1 MKSSRRLW
9 LFSLLAALMLV
20 LAACAGDGEP
30 NDPANNNND
39 NAENNDN
46 NEATSS
52 GEGGGHL
59 IITVGS
65 DIVSMSTHGSN
76 DVPSSNVQENIY
88 ETLTVLDEDQELQP
102 GLAESW
108 DEVDD
113 TTWEFKLREGVKFH
127 DGEDFNAE
135 AVKVNFERLV
145 DEDIGSPRAFLLDQ
159 VEEVEVVDEHTLR
172 LHLEYA
178 YAPLLSNLAHTGTAI
193 MSPKIIEEDYAQL
206 DPSAAEDADDDE
218 VAEEGDPDAYI
229 NQNPAGTGPFKFKE
243 WVPGSG
249 VTLERFDEY
258 WGDVAKLD
266 SVEFKVVD
274 EQSSRV
280 AELETG
286 ASHVADGIGP
296 DNIDRVN
303 SMENASALQVP
314 SVSLNYIG
322 LNVQKEPFDDVKV
335 RQAVSMAIDKDE
347 IISGVYNNVGI
358 PAIGPLAPL
367 VFGYDENV
375 TGIEYDVEKAKE
387 LLAEAG
393 YEDGFSTT
401 IWTNDSEQRMN
412 TAIAVQSQLAEIG
425 VEVEIEELEWGAYLE
440 RTANGEHDMFIL
452 GWSTVTSDA
461 DYGMYPLFHSS
472 QQGSPGNRTF
482 LEDPDV
488 DELLQAARE
497 ETDADKRQELY
508 TEVQELLVEL
518 APMLYIQHGEHL
530 VGVSDDVK
538 DFTVD
543 AQGIYQFKQ
552 AYIEE

>member
-1 MKSSRRLW
+1 MRKSRHLW
-9 LFSLLAALMLV
+9 LLSLLAIFMLV
-20 LAACAGDGEP
+20 LAACAGDGQP
-30 NDPANNNND
+30 KDG
-39 NAENNDN
+39 
-46 NEATSS
+46 S

-59 IITVGS
+59 IITVGA
-65 DIVSMSTHGSN
+65 DVVSLSTHGSN

-88 ETLTVLDEDQELQP
+88 ETLTVLDENQQIQP

-113 TTWEFKLREGVKFH
+113 TTWDFHLREGVKFH
-127 DGEDFNAE
+127 DGEMLTAE
-135 AVKVNFERLV
+135 AVKANFDRLK
-145 DEDIGSPRAFLLDQ
+145 DPRIGSPRAFLLDQ
-159 VEEVEVVDEHTLR
+159 VTEVEVVGDLTVR

-178 YAPLLSNLAHTGTAI
+178 YAPLLSNLAHNGAGI

-206 DPSAAEDADDDE
+206 VEKDDDNNNNE
-218 VAEEGDPDAYI
+218 IQEGDPDAYI
-229 NQNPAGTGPFKFKE
+229 NQNPAGTGPFKYKE
-243 WVPGSG
+243 WVPGSK
-249 VTLERFDEY
+249 VVLERYDDY

-266 SVEFKVVD
+266 SVEFKVVS
-274 EQSSRV
+274 EQSTRV

-296 DNIDRVN
+296 HNIDLVN
-303 SMENASALQVP
+303 SMENASALQIP

-322 LNVQKEPFDDVKV
+322 FNVQKEPFNDVRV
-335 RQAVSMAIDKDE
+335 RQAVSMAINKED
-347 IISGVYNNVGI
+347 IIEGVYDNVGI

-367 VFGYDENV
+367 VFGFDENV
-375 TGIEYDVEKAKE
+375 SGLEYDVEKAKE

-393 YEDGFSTT
+393 YADGFKTS
-401 IWTNDSEQRMN
+401 IWTNDNEQRMD
-412 TAIAVQSQLAEIG
+412 TAIAVQSQLAELGI
-425 VEVEIEELEWGAYLE
+425 EVVIDELEWGAYLE

-472 QQGSPGNRTF
+472 QQGSAGNRSF
-482 LEDPDV
+482 LEDPEV
-488 DELLQAARE
+488 DRVLEAARQ
-497 ETDADKRQELY
+497 ETDSDERQKLY
-508 TEVQELLVEL
+508 SEAQELLVDL
-518 APMLYIQHGEHL
+518 APMLYLQHGEHL
-530 VGVSDDVK
+530 VGVSDKVK